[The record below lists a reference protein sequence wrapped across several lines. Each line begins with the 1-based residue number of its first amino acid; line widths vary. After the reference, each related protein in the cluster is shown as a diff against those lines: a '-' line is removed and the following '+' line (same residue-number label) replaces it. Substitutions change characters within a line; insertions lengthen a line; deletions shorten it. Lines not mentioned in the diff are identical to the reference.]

1 MKKLWNKMI
10 ELADEGGSLFVII
23 MFFSI
28 FLIGIPYLIYKTGYL
43 MDVLLIVGGVTVG
56 ILALFVLFIILGLL
70 RRLYIHTK
78 NKIMKN
84 KGGIKNE

>member
-1 MKKLWNKMI
+1 MKKLWNEMT

-43 MDVLLIVGGVTVG
+43 INVLLIVGGVTIG
-56 ILALFVLFIILGLL
+56 ILALFILFIILGLL
-70 RRLYIHTK
+70 RRLYLHIK
-78 NKIMKN
+78 NKIK
-84 KGGIKNE
+84 KRAKDE

>member
-23 MFFSI
+23 VFFSI
-28 FLIGIPYLIYKTGYL
+28 FLVGIPYLIYKTGYL
-43 MDVLLIVGGVTVG
+43 VDILIIIGGVTFG

-70 RRLYIHTK
+70 RRLYIHLK
-78 NKIMKN
+78 NKIK
-84 KGGIKNE
+84 KRDKDE

>member
-23 MFFSI
+23 VFFSI

-43 MDVLLIVGGVTVG
+43 MDVLLIVGGVTIGIVG
-56 ILALFVLFIILGLL
+56 MFILFIILGLL
-70 RRLYIHTK
+70 RRLYIHLK
-78 NKIMKN
+78 NKIK
-84 KGGIKNE
+84 KRDKDK